1 MQSMMLYA
9 VGLPVEDG
17 IQQEHFLTPLTA
29 DVRQVWEPALH
40 GIAFEDWFQHY
51 ALTAD
56 PSATPA
62 EARALF
68 LGFRSSRL
76 MMEWP
81 PLYYGTPGP
90 SASSVVLIAEAEAIP
105 ADWPHRALW
114 TARPTLESLIRQ
126 LEISEGIARSTT
138 VDVLLPPVLTH
149 PTTYLMDNL
158 PTPTR
163 VVTA

>member
-9 VGLPVEDG
+9 VGLPVKDG
-17 IQQEHFLTPLTA
+17 IQQQHFLTPLEA
-29 DVRQVWEPALH
+29 DVRQLWEPALH
-40 GIAFEDWFQHY
+40 GIAFDDWFQRH
-51 ALTAD
+51 ALVAD
-56 PSATPA
+56 PAATPA
-62 EARALF
+62 EARELF

-90 SASSVVLIAEAEAIP
+90 SASSVVLIADAAAIP
-105 ADWPHRALW
+105 ADWPHRTLW

-126 LEISEGIARSTT
+126 LEITEGIARSTT
-138 VDVLLPPVLTH
+138 VEVLLPPVLAH
-149 PTTYLMDNL
+149 STTYLMDNL
-158 PTPTR
+158 PTPAR